1 MGSSPAERAN
11 PSSAS
16 AEAYDAAVDE
26 TRRAWFRETL
36 LAERQR
42 LLEEIADAE
51 PQAPG
56 QMTYGSQAAMA
67 SEVVAQQRDIALR
80 ERSTRQ
86 LGAVEA
92 ALVRL
97 DDGTF
102 GVCLTCG
109 KPIAEERL
117 EARPWAALCIECQ
130 RLEDR

>member
-1 MGSSPAERAN
+1 MR
-11 PSSAS
+11 SAG
-16 AEAYDAAVDE
+16 
-26 TRRAWFRETL
+26 FRETL
-36 LAERQR
+36 QAERLR
-42 LLEEIADAE
+42 LLQEIADAE

-86 LGAVEA
+86 LEAVDA
-92 ALVRL
+92 AIARL
-97 DDGTF
+97 EDGSF
-102 GVCLTCG
+102 GVCRRCG
-109 KPIAEERL
+109 RPIADERL

>member
-1 MGSSPAERAN
+1 MDPQRIAEFQRA
-11 PSSAS
+11 
-16 AEAYDAAVDE
+16 
-26 TRRAWFRETL
+26 L
-36 LAERQR
+36 LAERER
-42 LLEEIADAE
+42 LLVEIADAE

-86 LGAVEA
+86 LEAVEA

-102 GVCLTCG
+102 GICRRCG
-109 KPIAEERL
+109 KPIPEERL
-117 EARPWAALCIECQ
+117 EARPWAALDIECQ

>member
-1 MGSSPAERAN
+1 
-11 PSSAS
+11 
-16 AEAYDAAVDE
+16 VDE
-26 TRRAWFRETL
+26 TRKAWFQETL
-36 LAERQR
+36 RSERQR
-42 LLEEIADAE
+42 LLQEIADAE

-86 LGAVEA
+86 LEAVDA
-92 ALVRL
+92 ALERL

-102 GVCLTCG
+102 GVCRSCG
-109 KPIAEERL
+109 RPIAEARL
-117 EARPWAALCIECQ
+117 EARPWAALCIDCQ

>member
-1 MGSSPAERAN
+1 MDPQRTAEF
-11 PSSAS
+11 
-16 AEAYDAAVDE
+16 
-26 TRRAWFRETL
+26 RRAL
-36 LAERQR
+36 LAERER
-42 LLEEIADAE
+42 LLVEIADAE

-86 LGAVEA
+86 LAAVDA

-102 GVCLTCG
+102 GVCRRCG
-109 KPIAEERL
+109 KPIPEERL
-117 EARPWAALCIECQ
+117 EARPWAALDIDCQ

>member
-1 MGSSPAERAN
+1 LSRRRIVSRPV
-11 PSSAS
+11 
-16 AEAYDAAVDE
+16 AYDAVVDE
-26 TRRAWFRETL
+26 TRRAWFRDRL
-36 LAERQR
+36 LVERQR
-42 LLEEIADAE
+42 LLQEIADAE

-86 LGAVEA
+86 LQALDA

-97 DDGTF
+97 DEGTF
-102 GVCLTCG
+102 GVCRSCG
-109 KPIAEERL
+109 RPIAEERL
-117 EARPWAALCIECQ
+117 EARPWAALCIDCQ

>member
-1 MGSSPAERAN
+1 MD
-11 PSSAS
+11 
-16 AEAYDAAVDE
+16 EAR
-26 TRRAWFRETL
+26 TTWFRETL
-36 LAERQR
+36 VAERQR

-80 ERSTRQ
+80 DRSTRQ
-86 LGAVEA
+86 LDAVDA

-97 DDGTF
+97 EAGTF
-102 GVCLTCG
+102 GTCRTCG
-109 KPIAEERL
+109 RPIAEERL
-117 EARPWAALCIECQ
+117 EARPWAPLCIDCQ